1 MQPEPAPEWPRPPR
15 PQPSRFLTQLVAA
28 LVLFS
33 LIRVGLSRLPH
44 PYRVLLGHTVQR
56 WLTASTP
63 LPPQWSQVVAQGFP
77 SSSSPSPAGW
87 PPPVESATRLVEGY
101 GWHHPG
107 PEAQFSP
114 GLRLQSA
121 PGTAIYGVPGGT
133 VTAVQ
138 SQGDGVE
145 VEEAVTADT
154 AVVFKGL
161 AASKV
166 SAGQAVGTEEAV
178 GVSGSGPWTLEV
190 LVHGYP
196 VDPLRSQFYGQRFHP
211 TPGA

>member
-1 MQPEPAPEWPRPPR
+1 MHPEPTPEWARPPR
-15 PQPSRFLTQLVAA
+15 PRPSRFLTQLVAA

-44 PYRVLLGHTVQR
+44 PYRSLLGRTVQQ
-56 WLTASTP
+56 WLTSSTP
-63 LPPQWSQVVAQGFP
+63 LPPQWSQVVAKGFP
-77 SSSSPSPAGW
+77 SAAPASPPGW
-87 PPPVESATRLVEGY
+87 PPPVHSATRLVEGY

-107 PEAQFSP
+107 PQAQFFP
-114 GLRLQSA
+114 GLQLQSA

-138 SQGDGVE
+138 SQASGVE
-145 VEEAVTADT
+145 VEEEITADT

-166 SAGQAVGTEEAV
+166 SAGQAVGSQQAV
-178 GVSGSGPWTLEV
+178 GVSGRGPWTLEV

-196 VDPLRSQFYGQRFHP
+196 VDPLGAQFYGQRFHP